1 MGREVVVEGDGNALA
16 QAITAGP
23 HRLTGDEPVEG
34 GGTDSGPGPYDFLLA
49 ALGSCTSMTLT
60 MYARHKGWPLSGVRL
75 VLRHARMQRP
85 GPEGATSPERI
96 ERHITLTGP
105 LSDEQR
111 QRLLEIAERC
121 PVHRTLTGEI
131 EIRSALD

>member
-1 MGREVVVEGDGNALA
+1 MGREIVVEGNGSALA

-60 MYARHKGWPLSGVRL
+60 LYARHKGWPLSGVR
-75 VLRHARMQRP
+75 VALRHARVQGP
-85 GPEGATSPERI
+85 GPEGTTGLERI
-96 ERHITLTGP
+96 ERHITVTGP
-105 LSDEQR
+105 LSGEQR
-111 QRLLEIAERC
+111 RRLLEIAERC
-121 PVHRTLTGEI
+121 PVHRTLTGKI